1 MSRLKQLDG
10 LKMLSSTDR
19 SVAIAFKQRIQ
30 DVVPVVSLRI
40 YGSRA
45 RGDADA
51 DSDLDV
57 FIELENI
64 TPSLRRQ
71 ISEIAW
77 EVGLEI
83 DRVISTLVA
92 TRAQIAHGAIGANPI
107 MRHVAM
113 DGVLL

>member
-1 MSRLKQLDG
+1 MG
-10 LKMLSSTDR
+10 LIMLSPTDR

-30 DVVPVVSLRI
+30 NVIPVLSLRV

-77 EVGLEI
+77 EVGLEMN
-83 DRVISTLVA
+83 RVISTLVA
-92 TRAQIAHGAIGANPI
+92 TRAQLAHGAIGANPI
-107 MRHVAM
+107 MRHVM
-113 DGVLL
+113 TDGILL